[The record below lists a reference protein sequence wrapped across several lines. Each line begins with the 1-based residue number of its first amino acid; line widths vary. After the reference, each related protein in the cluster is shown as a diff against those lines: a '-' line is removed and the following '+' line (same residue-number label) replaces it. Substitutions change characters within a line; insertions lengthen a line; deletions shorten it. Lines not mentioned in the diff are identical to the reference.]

1 MYGKQGKNTVGFP
14 NPLANKAEKEGKE
27 YGLSYAK
34 AISSQ
39 WGAVE
44 RDNSLYKKRSRTFER
59 NRAYANGTQDTSIY
73 RQLLNSLDPSN
84 NDGSFLNLDFT
95 PVPIL
100 PKFVRIVVNKILS
113 SEPYPNLE
121 AVDPLSASE
130 KDAERRKVKM
140 LVQNKDKISQIKDKV
155 GVDLAQGQDI
165 PETLEEAE
173 IFLETNIK
181 SASEVAAQ
189 VATNMTLKWND
200 FNDSIYRRCVNDI
213 TTLGMAV
220 TKRSNDP
227 NYGIKVDY
235 VDPKNFVHSY
245 TEDPNFGDIVYAGHV
260 KRISLQELRRVAGDQ
275 FTDDEYEKIAKTVAK
290 RYQYDTTAMRA
301 YLNDSK
307 GRNEYDQYMVDVLDF
322 EFLSVDM
329 MVFEEKQSKY
339 GNVGFYQK
347 GENYKAPSN
356 SVYKRSVTKMPN
368 VAVYGGSYIMGC
380 DKLFNYGVKKNV
392 PKNAHDLSRTNL
404 SYSVVATNLDGNIPK
419 SMVDSC
425 IGFADQL
432 QLTHLKIQQAIAKAK
447 PDGIIIDIEG
457 LENVQL
463 GKGGELQP
471 LELHD
476 IYEQTGVFYYRSK
489 NPEGGFQN
497 PPIREIGN
505 NIRNINEFINLYNHY
520 LRLIRDATGIN
531 EAMDASTPKGDQLV
545 GVRQQAIAAGNNA
558 IYDITNSSMVLFKK
572 VCSDIVKCLQ
582 VIPRGSI
589 LYRAY
594 ENAIGKENVSMLN
607 TFSDLPMYN
616 FGVTVVKE
624 MEEIEKQYLE
634 QNIQASLAQ
643 KELDIEDAIAIR
655 QLKDVNQAER
665 LLIVRRKKRIARN
678 QQMAQQN
685 VQAQSQAQIQSAQA
699 ASQAKQ
705 QEMQMQAQI
714 DAQAMQLKAQLESQ
728 LEVLR
733 HQHRKEIETMKAQ
746 ATLGFKT
753 DDQEFREKLEVFK
766 EDRKDMRVGKQ
777 TADQSKLISQRQGTR
792 GEISE
797 PQPMQQQ
804 EGPMTPD
811 QIIQQAIQ
819 NEQGQQDNSQS

>member
-1 MYGKQGKNTVGFP
+1 MYGKKGKNSIGFP
-14 NPLANKAEKEGKE
+14 NPLANREEKEGKG
-27 YGLSYAK
+27 YGLAYAK

-39 WGAVE
+39 WGAIE
-44 RDNSLYKKRSRTFER
+44 NDNSLYKKRSKIFER
-59 NRAYANGTQDTSIY
+59 NRSYANGTQDTSIY

-84 NDGSFLNLDFT
+84 SDGSFLNLDFT

-113 SEPYPNLE
+113 SDPYPNLE
-121 AVDPLSASE
+121 AVDPLSSSE
-130 KDAERRKVKM
+130 KDAERRRVKM
-140 LVQNKDKISQIKDKV
+140 LVENKDKISKIKEKV
-155 GVDLAQGQDI
+155 GVDLSKGEEI

-173 IFLETNIK
+173 IFMDANIK
-181 SASEVAAQ
+181 SSSEIAAQ
-189 VATNMTLKWND
+189 LATNMTLKWND
-200 FNDSIYRRCVNDI
+200 FSDSTYRRCVNDV

-260 KRISLQELRRVAGDQ
+260 RRVPIQELKRIAGDQ
-275 FTDDEYEKIAKTVAK
+275 FTDDEYEKIADQVTK
-290 RYQYDTTAMRA
+290 RSQYDTSSTRS
-301 YLNDSK
+301 YSNDK
-307 GRNEYDQYMVDVLDF
+307 GAYDQYMVDVLDF
-322 EFLSVDM
+322 EFISIDKI
-329 MVFEEKQSKY
+329 VFEEKENKH
-339 GNVGFYQK
+339 GNVGFYRK
-347 GENYKAPSN
+347 EEGYKSPSN
-356 SVYKRSVTKMPN
+356 SVYRREVKTMSNAT
-368 VAVYGGSYIMGC
+368 VYGGSYVMGC
-380 DKLFNYGVKKNV
+380 EKVFDYGIKKNL
-392 PKNAHDLSRTNL
+392 PKNIHDISRTNL
-404 SYSVVATNLDGNIPK
+404 SYSVVATNLEGNIPK

-432 QLTHLKIQQAIAKAK
+432 QLTHLKIQQSIAKAK

-572 VCSDIVKCLQ
+572 VCADIVKCLQ
-582 VIPRGSI
+582 VIPKESI
-589 LYRAY
+589 LFKAY
-594 ENAIGKENVSMLN
+594 TNAIGKENTGMLKV
-607 TFSDLPMYN
+607 FEDLPMYN
-616 FGVTVVKE
+616 FGVVVVKE

-685 VQAQSQAQIQSAQA
+685 VQAQSQAQIQSTQA

-705 QEMQMQAQI
+705 QELQLQSQL
-714 DAQAMQLKAQLESQ
+714 DAQQMQLKSQLEAQLETM
-728 LEVLR
+728 R
-733 HQHRKEIETMKAQ
+733 HEHRKEIELLKAQ

-766 EDRKDMRVGKQ
+766 EDRKDDRVKKQ
-777 TADQSKLISQRQGTR
+777 TSDQSKLISQRQGGR
-792 GEISE
+792 GEIEE
-797 PQPMQQQ
+797 PQEQQ
-804 EGPMTPD
+804 EGPRTAD
-811 QIIQQAIQ
+811 QVIQQAIQ
-819 NEQGQQDNSQS
+819 SQDGQQGK